1 MIKPAYG
8 HPIDKQ
14 TYEETIVIFDKIL
27 KLVYPFTPF
36 ISEEIWQLI
45 EKREASSFIVNE
57 KWPENNPVDDN
68 ILKQFTT

>member
-1 MIKPAYG
+1 MSTYKTVWDDFCSWYLEMIKPAYG

-14 TYEETIVIFDKIL
+14 TYEETIGIFDKIL

-45 EKREASSFIVNE
+45 EKRSVIFYC
-57 KWPENNPVDDN
+57 
-68 ILKQFTT
+68 